1 MLDFDKHY
9 GPEGWGY
16 MESLVLKGNDPDI
29 KELALALRGGRPPPS
44 VIRIYLADL
53 LEGKRKRK
61 RGRKRADPSKGFF
74 KEAII
79 GRQGIPLEARL
90 GESIRKN
97 KRLSRSF
104 GKGLGG
110 KKSFGK
116 HIGQILL
123 STKVTGM
130 SIANNFR

>member
-61 RGRKRADPSKGFF
+61 RGRKRADPSKGFLKKRSLADRVF
-74 KEAII
+74 RWK
-79 GRQGIPLEARL
+79 RVLENRYGKTNAYRVAL
-90 GESIRKN
+90 EKVSVERNLSENTLDKYCYPRK
-97 KRLSRSF
+97 
-104 GKGLGG
+104 
-110 KKSFGK
+110 
-116 HIGQILL
+116 
-123 STKVTGM
+123 
-130 SIANNFR
+130 